1 MASKVEYKKKTAT
14 KRDRSKSKGTA
25 RRRKVTV
32 RSSGRNQRHRAI
44 LKSRLIDGLT
54 YDELSEMYYMSPRQ
68 IKRIVYKSQDVLF
81 RHI

>member
-1 MASKVEYKKKTAT
+1 M
-14 KRDRSKSKGTA
+14 RDYSRTELTEA
-25 RRRKVTV
+25 IDEWIL
-32 RSSGRNQRHRAI
+32 NQRHRAI

-68 IKRIVYKSQDVLF
+68 IKRIVYKSQEVLF